1 MILLND
7 YISQKLEKLRKE
19 RKMGVYTLCNKAA
32 ISYETY
38 RSIRKNK
45 NKDIYLRTVLII
57 LRALEE
63 PVRQI
68 AENAGLEGSIIIDK
82 VKNSEPGIGYDALN
96 GQYVNMVK
104 TGIVD
109 PTKVTRSALQ
119 NAASVSAT
127 FLTTEAAVVDI
138 PEKDKPAMPGAP
150 GMGMDGMY

>member
-57 LRALEE
+57 LRALEVS
-63 PVRQI
+63 P
-68 AENAGLEGSIIIDK
+68 AEFFSDEMFNSDKIDIDFK
-82 VKNSEPGIGYDALN
+82 
-96 GQYVNMVK
+96 
-104 TGIVD
+104 
-109 PTKVTRSALQ
+109 
-119 NAASVSAT
+119 
-127 FLTTEAAVVDI
+127 
-138 PEKDKPAMPGAP
+138 
-150 GMGMDGMY
+150 